1 MSYVSYRINYI
12 LNDIANMEQTFYWD
26 IINLREEGVVFNVL
40 FVLQN
45 KKN

>member
-26 IINLREEGVVFNVL
+26 F
-40 FVLQN
+40 
-45 KKN
+45 